1 MLNEFLINGHHKL
14 NDIVPL
20 NFIDIYR
27 VEWSD
32 AGYVGLQV
40 AFKDNILKNQLKKVQ
55 EYLGNNYVKQIDPD
69 YKIADKIDLVNG
81 MDAATLVWH
90 NDLIE
95 GPNLCI
101 LAYFDTMDKDIG
113 GAIQFRN
120 TQTKE
125 LINSYYPQQHDIII
139 MNQSL
144 KFEHIVTPLNFKLPR
159 RVASFNYYINE
170 RLIK

>member
-1 MLNEFLINGHHKL
+1 MLNEFLTNGHYKI
-14 NDIVPL
+14 NDVVPL

-27 VEWSD
+27 VKWYD
-32 AGYVGLQV
+32 ACHMGLQL
-40 AFKDNILKNQLKKVQ
+40 AIKDNKLIDQLKLVQ
-55 EYLGNNYVKQIDPD
+55 EYLSNTYVKQIDPN
-69 YKIADKIDLVNG
+69 YKSVDKIDLVNG
-81 MDAATLVWH
+81 MDDATLVWH
-90 NDLIE
+90 NDLVE

-101 LAYFDTMDKDIG
+101 LVYFDTMDKDIG

-170 RLIK
+170 SLTQ

>member
-1 MLNEFLINGHHKL
+1 MLNEFLTNGHYKI
-14 NDIVPL
+14 NDVVPL

-27 VEWSD
+27 VKWYD
-32 AGYVGLQV
+32 ACHMGLQL
-40 AFKDNILKNQLKKVQ
+40 AIKDNKLIGQLKRVQ
-55 EYLGNNYVKQIDPD
+55 EYLSDTYVKQIDPN
-69 YKIADKIDLVNG
+69 YKSVDKIDLVNG
-81 MDAATLVWH
+81 MDDATLVWH
-90 NDLIE
+90 NDLVE

-101 LAYFDTMDKDIG
+101 LVYFDTMDKDIG

-170 RLIK
+170 SLTQ